1 MVKRVYVDNSVIGG
15 IHDSEFSDSTE
26 RLFREFRI
34 GLYVPVI
41 SNVTF
46 EEIKDAPAEVLKSFQ
61 RLSSLSEIVE
71 VNDEAVQLS
80 ASYMK
85 EGRFTKRMLTDTLH
99 IAIASVHRVDILV
112 SWNFRDIVN
121 LNKIVIYNAVNLKL
135 GYPQI
140 EIRNPREIIHE

>member
-15 IHDSEFSDSTE
+15 LHDSEFAENTKQ
-26 RLFREFRI
+26 LFREFRI
-34 GLYVPVI
+34 GLYIPVI

-46 EEIKDAPAEVLKSFQ
+46 DEIKGAPADVLKTLNQ
-61 RLSSLSEIVE
+61 LSNICEIVE
-71 VNDEAVQLS
+71 VNDEAIELS
-80 ASYMK
+80 ARYLK
-85 EGRFTKRMLTDTLH
+85 EGHFTKRMLTDTLH
-99 IAIASVHRVDILV
+99 IAIASVNRVDILV